1 MEYQK
6 AQFVQALGIYIYLN
20 SFEKKSQNFPLINS
34 NLSIIPSSIAAC

>member
-20 SFEKKSQNFPLINS
+20 LFEKKESEF
-34 NLSIIPSSIAAC
+34 SSH